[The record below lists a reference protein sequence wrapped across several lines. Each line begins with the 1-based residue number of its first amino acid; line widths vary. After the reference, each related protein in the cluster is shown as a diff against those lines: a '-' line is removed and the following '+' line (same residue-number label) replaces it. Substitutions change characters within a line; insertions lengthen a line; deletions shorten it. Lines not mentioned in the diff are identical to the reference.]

1 MVKSDSAIFHR
12 FILIFLISF
21 IFTPFHTHLISQSTN
36 SNPETPVDINSF
48 DSPVIENFFPSPNKE
63 KFEEQISCHQE
74 NCIQIPFTKDNKNIS
89 LIWDELGKNSGKV
102 AVEIKDK
109 NLKIDD
115 ESLEDLVEYL
125 REISK
130 RDGNVSFEPYYIGV
144 RGFGITDIPMFKD
157 LFGVGNNIYKRLKSI
172 FVFGRMK
179 HYNAKVL
186 YHPVTHEIMLV
197 YFFHKNYGNL
207 CDTVYSTCSSLQYV
221 DDDFFDLQLS
231 GALIKSE
238 KNGAPIEIKFQQMPA
253 ELPQIK
259 LDIDHLL
266 AANRSS
272 RLYKWLIASKET
284 DTKKIKQERFLD
296 LGLVVS
302 ILDYSLTAY
311 EMIEAIQLYMPVRNM
326 KSEVVYDDSTG
337 SKVVKSVVFTKISK

>member
-1 MVKSDSAIFHR
+1 MVKQNLIVFYFSILTLVSIFSFFPTSSDLFSQAVNSDQK
-12 FILIFLISF
+12 ISD
-21 IFTPFHTHLISQSTN
+21 
-36 SNPETPVDINSF
+36 ETDSF
-48 DSPVIENFFPSPNKE
+48 DSPYIENFLPSPNKE
-63 KFEEQISCHQE
+63 KFEEQISCNKE
-74 NCIQIPFTKDNKNIS
+74 DCIQIPFTKENKNIS
-89 LIWDELGKNSGKV
+89 QIWNELGKNSGKV
-102 AVEIKDK
+102 VVEIKDK

-130 RDGNVSFEPYYIGV
+130 RDGNVSFEPYYIGI
-144 RGFGITDIPMFKD
+144 RAFGFTDIPVFKD
-157 LFGVGNNIYKRLKSI
+157 LFGVSYNIYKRIKSVL
-172 FVFGRMK
+172 VFSRMK

-186 YHPVTHEIMLV
+186 YHPVTHEIMLF

-207 CDTVYSTCSSLQYV
+207 CDTVYSTCTSLQYV
-221 DDDFFDLQLS
+221 DDDFFDFQLS
-231 GALIKSE
+231 QALSKSE
-238 KNGAPIEIKFQQMPA
+238 KNNAPIEIKFQQVSA
-253 ELPQIK
+253 ELPQVK

-296 LGLVVS
+296 LSLVVS
-302 ILDYSLTAY
+302 ILDYSLKAY
-311 EMIEAIQLYMPVRNM
+311 EFVEAIQLYMPVRKM

-337 SKVVKSVVFTKISK
+337 NKVVKSVVFTKITK